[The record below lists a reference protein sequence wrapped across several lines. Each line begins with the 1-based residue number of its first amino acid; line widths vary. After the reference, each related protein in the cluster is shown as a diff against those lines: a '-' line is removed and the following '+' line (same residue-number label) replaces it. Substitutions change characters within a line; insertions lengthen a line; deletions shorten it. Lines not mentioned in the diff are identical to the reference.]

1 MGLSAFHSLN
11 TAARGLEAARAQIAI
26 TAQNTANAGTVGYT
40 RQSAQLQ
47 ALPGVH
53 SNGLFPNATG
63 AGQGVEVAGIG
74 RSASELINRQVRG
87 AVAQTGF
94 QQVRAEAFSGVEDVL
109 REPGDGSVSSAVN
122 AYHSAWQDLANN
134 PGDAGA
140 GAALLEAATSLAG
153 RLGAD
158 VQELKDQYAAQG
170 NELRADVAQVNSL
183 AEQLAQINGAIRS
196 TGAGG
201 GSTNELLDTR
211 DQIAE
216 QLSALTGGQLRP
228 NANGTA
234 EFLVGGNA
242 LVSGETVKPLE
253 VDPDG
258 TTVVWKHRPVNA
270 EGNPVSAGVAGGSI
284 AGRLSVLAPS
294 SGDSPGGPL
303 AQAIQGYD
311 DLARSIAEVTNMAH
325 REGVVDSPDG
335 EPVTGLD
342 FFTFDPADAEHPAL
356 ALKLAVTDPAGIAH
370 GASGAGELDGS
381 IAAKIGGLSE
391 DITDDWTGFVSGV
404 GAQSRSALNGL
415 SLSVGTE
422 SSARASQQS
431 LASVDRDEEAVNLVT
446 FQHAYQ
452 ASARVLTAV
461 DEMLDTLINRVGL
474 VGR

>member
-74 RSASELINRQVRG
+74 RSASELVNRQVRG

-94 QQVRAEAFSGVEDVL
+94 QQIRAETYSGIEDVL
-109 REPGDGSVSSAVN
+109 REPGDHSVSSAVT
-122 AYHSAWQDLANN
+122 AYHSAWQDVANN
-134 PGDAGA
+134 PGDIGA
-140 GAALLEAATSLAG
+140 GTALLEAASSLAG

-170 NELRADVAQVNSL
+170 NELRAEVDQVNAL
-183 AEQLAQINGAIRS
+183 AGQLAVINGAIRS
-196 TGAGG
+196 TGAAG
-201 GSTNELLDTR
+201 GSTNELLDSR

-216 QLSALTGGQLRP
+216 QLSSLTGGQLRP
-228 NANGTA
+228 AADGTG

-242 LVSGETVKPLE
+242 LVSGESHHTLTAVVGSAPGE
-253 VDPDG
+253 P
-258 TTVVWKHRPVNA
+258 TTVAWTHRLGTGTPA
-270 EGNPVSAGVAGGSI
+270 SAGVDGGSL
-284 AGRLSVLAPS
+284 AGRLSVLSA
-294 SGDSPGGPL
+294 DGPL
-303 AQAIQGYD
+303 ANAMQGYD
-311 DLARSIAEVTNMAH
+311 DLARSIAEGTNTVHQSGFTGSGAP
-325 REGVVDSPDG
+325 GGAFFSFTGTADSLT
-335 EPVTGLD
+335 VAIT
-342 FFTFDPADAEHPAL
+342 DAAQ
-356 ALKLAVTDPAGIAH
+356 IAH
-370 GASGAGELDGS
+370 AGAGQGALDGS
-381 IAAKIGGLSE
+381 IADAIGDLGAAVTSG
-391 DITDDWTGFVSGV
+391 WTGFVSGV
-404 GAQSRSALNGL
+404 GASSRGALNGL

>member
-1 MGLSAFHSLN
+1 MGLSTFHSLN

-47 ALPGVH
+47 SLPGVQPT
-53 SNGLFPNATG
+53 GLFTNPTG
-63 AGQGVEVAGIG
+63 VGQGVEVAGIG
-74 RSASELINRQVRG
+74 RSASELVNRQVRG

-94 QQVRAEAFSGVEDVL
+94 QQVRAEAYSGIEDVL

-140 GAALLEAATSLAG
+140 GAALLEAAGSLAG
-153 RLGAD
+153 RLRAD
-158 VQELKDQYAAQG
+158 VQQLKDQYAAQG
-170 NELRADVAQVNSL
+170 HELRAEVAQVNSL

-196 TGAGG
+196 TGAAG
-201 GSTNELLDTR
+201 GSTNELLDHR
-211 DQIAE
+211 DQLAE
-216 QLSALTGGQLRP
+216 QLSSLTGGQLRP
-228 NANGTA
+228 AADGTGD
-234 EFLVGGNA
+234 FLVGGNA
-242 LVSGETVKPLE
+242 LVSGENTKPLAVGE
-253 VDPDG
+253 AADG
-258 TTVVWKHRPVNA
+258 TTIVQWEHRS
-270 EGNPVSAGVAGGSI
+270 GSAGVDGGSL
-284 AGRLSVLAPS
+284 AGRLSVLS
-294 SGDSPGGPL
+294 TEGPL
-303 AQAIQGYD
+303 AGAIQGYD
-311 DLARSIAEVTNMAH
+311 DLAASMANGTNGLH
-325 REGVVDSPDG
+325 QGGTTGDGVQG
-335 EPVTGLD
+335 GA
-342 FFTFDPADAEHPAL
+342 FFDFDPANPAESLRVVISNPA
-356 ALKLAVTDPAGIAH
+356 DIAH
-370 GASGAGELDGS
+370 AGPNQGALDGS
-381 IAAKIGGLSE
+381 VADAISSLGESVSSS
-391 DITDDWTGFVSGV
+391 WTGFVSGV
-404 GAQSRSALNGL
+404 GSASRSALNGL

>member
-1 MGLSAFHSLN
+1 MGLSTFHSLN

-47 ALPGVH
+47 ALPGVQPT
-53 SNGLFPNATG
+53 GLFPNPTG

-74 RSASELINRQVRG
+74 RAASELINRQVRG
-87 AVAQTGF
+87 AVAQSGF
-94 QQVRAEAFSGVEDVL
+94 QQVRAEAYSGIEDVL
-109 REPGDGSVSSAVN
+109 REPGDASVSSAVN

-140 GAALLEAATSLAG
+140 GAALLEAANSLAG
-153 RLGAD
+153 RLRDD
-158 VQELKDQYAAQG
+158 VQQLKDQYAAQG
-170 NELRADVAQVNSL
+170 TELRAEVGRVNSL
-183 AEQLAQINGAIRS
+183 AEQLAVVNGAIRN
-196 TGAGG
+196 TAAAG

-228 NANGTA
+228 AADGTG

-242 LVSGETVKPLE
+242 LVSGETVKPLAVSKAE
-253 VDPDG
+253 DG
-258 TTVVWKHRPVNA
+258 TATVQWAHRD
-270 EGNPVSAGVAGGSI
+270 GSAGVDGGSI
-284 AGRLSVLAPS
+284 AGRLSVLSAE
-294 SGDSPGGPL
+294 GPL
-303 AQAIQGYD
+303 ARAVHGYD
-311 DLARSIAEVTNMAH
+311 DLAAAIANGTNGLH
-325 REGVVDSPDG
+325 QGGTTGSG
-335 EPVTGLD
+335 EPGGAVFG
-342 FFTFDPADAEHPAL
+342 FDPADPAGSL
-356 ALKLAVTDPAGIAH
+356 RVVITDPADLAPAAAGQ
-370 GASGAGELDGS
+370 GALDGS
-381 IAAKIGGLSE
+381 VADAISGLGASVSSG
-391 DITDDWTGFVSGV
+391 WTGFVSEV
-404 GAQSRSALNGL
+404 GSASRSALNGL

>member
-1 MGLSAFHSLN
+1 MGLSTFHSLN

-47 ALPGVH
+47 SLPGVQPT
-53 SNGLFPNATG
+53 GLFTSPTG

-87 AVAQTGF
+87 AVAQSGF
-94 QQVRAEAFSGVEDVL
+94 QQIRAEAYSGIEDVL

-140 GAALLEAATSLAG
+140 GAALLEAARSLAG
-153 RLGAD
+153 RLRAD
-158 VQELKDQYAAQG
+158 VQQLKDQYAAQG
-170 NELRADVAQVNSL
+170 NELRAELGQVNSL

-196 TGAGG
+196 TGAAG
-201 GSTNELLDTR
+201 GSTNELLDHR

-228 NANGTA
+228 AVDGTG

-242 LVSGETVKPLE
+242 LVSGETVKPLAVGE
-253 VDPDG
+253 AADG
-258 TTVVWKHRPVNA
+258 TTIVQWEHRS
-270 EGNPVSAGVAGGSI
+270 GSAGVDGGSL
-284 AGRLSVLAPS
+284 AGRLSVLSAE
-294 SGDSPGGPL
+294 GPL
-303 AQAIQGYD
+303 AGAIQGYD
-311 DLARSIAEVTNMAH
+311 NLAKTLADGTNTAYAAGVLPGETAPPVPAPTFFSYAEGDAASSLS
-325 REGVVDSPDG
+325 VVVS
-335 EPVTGLD
+335 
-342 FFTFDPADAEHPAL
+342 DPTTIRHAAA
-356 ALKLAVTDPAGIAH
+356 
-370 GASGAGELDGS
+370 GAGKLDGS
-381 IAAKIGGLSE
+381 VADGISNLGESVTRG
-391 DITDDWTGFVSGV
+391 WTGFVSEV
-404 GAQSRSALNGL
+404 GSASRSALNGL

>member
-1 MGLSAFHSLN
+1 MGLSTFHSLS

-47 ALPGVH
+47 SLPGVQPT
-53 SNGLFPNATG
+53 GLFTNPTG

-74 RSASELINRQVRG
+74 RSASELVNRQVRG

-94 QQVRAEAFSGVEDVL
+94 QQVRAEAYSGIEDVL

-140 GAALLEAATSLAG
+140 GAALLEAAGSLAG
-153 RLGAD
+153 RLRAD
-158 VQELKDQYAAQG
+158 VRQLKDQYAAQG
-170 NELRADVAQVNSL
+170 HELRAEVTQVNSL

-196 TGAGG
+196 TGAAG
-201 GSTNELLDTR
+201 GSTNELLDHR

-216 QLSALTGGQLRP
+216 HLSSLTGGQLRP
-228 NANGTA
+228 AADGTGD
-234 EFLVGGNA
+234 FLVGGNA
-242 LVSGETVKPLE
+242 LVSGENTKPLAVGE
-253 VDPDG
+253 AADG
-258 TTVVWKHRPVNA
+258 TTIVQWEHRS
-270 EGNPVSAGVAGGSI
+270 GSAGVDGGSL
-284 AGRLSVLAPS
+284 AGRLSVLSAE
-294 SGDSPGGPL
+294 GPL
-303 AQAIQGYD
+303 AGAIQGYD
-311 DLARSIAEVTNMAH
+311 KLAASMANGANELH
-325 REGVVDSPDG
+325 RGGFTGSG
-335 EPVTGLD
+335 EPGGD
-342 FFTFDPADAEHPAL
+342 FFSFDGTAESLTVAISDPAD
-356 ALKLAVTDPAGIAH
+356 IAH
-370 GASGAGELDGS
+370 AGPDQGALDGS
-381 IAAKIGGLSE
+381 VADEISILGATVTSS
-391 DITDDWTGFVSGV
+391 WTGFVSEV
-404 GAQSRSALNGL
+404 GSASRSALNGL